1 MRLER
6 CDLCVTQR
14 AEHSMCGTR
23 LGKSLILSG
32 VEIATPLTV
41 LFPQQLCTYQCKAGG
56 VVGGRAWGGDLRFF
70 KNLPSNSLFPLASM
84 ISGFFQTVRRM
95 RVAWKRGNICSAS
108 VFFVW
113 VGSKI
118 SSRRAKKNSNIPSPG
133 RTRSVKCPT
142 AGPTKTIKSPPY
154 ALRQ

>member
-1 MRLER
+1 MPR
-6 CDLCVTQR
+6 
-14 AEHSMCGTR
+14 
-23 LGKSLILSG
+23 
-32 VEIATPLTV
+32 PLRP
-41 LFPQQLCTYQCKAGG
+41 LWSCFLKLCTYQCKAGG

-70 KNLPSNSLFPLASM
+70 KNLPSNSLLPLASM

-108 VFFVW
+108 VFFVR

-118 SSRRAKKNSNIPSPG
+118 SPRRAKKNSNIPSPG

-142 AGPTKTIKSPPY
+142 AGPTKTIKSPLH
-154 ALRQ
+154 ALPCPPAGMALISVYYPRLRCHVGIAQ